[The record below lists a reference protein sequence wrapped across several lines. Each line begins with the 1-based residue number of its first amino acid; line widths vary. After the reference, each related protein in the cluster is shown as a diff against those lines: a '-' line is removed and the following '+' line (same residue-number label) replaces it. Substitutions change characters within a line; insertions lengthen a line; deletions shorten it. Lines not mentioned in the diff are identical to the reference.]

1 MIVQYS
7 LFLCKEFN
15 FVNNMC
21 KRLIILYFLLFVS
34 NLTISQDI
42 KGKILELIDN
52 KEVPIIGA
60 NIIWSDNSGGTTS
73 DMDGNFFLSNPDGL
87 KNYIVSYV
95 GYQND
100 TLNVSSLNPKIFLIS
115 DPELDEVSLEYNS
128 KSSSVSLLSSAN
140 IINISS
146 KELLKAACCNLAE
159 SFETTPS
166 IDVNFSDAISGR
178 KQINMLGLSSPNILM
193 SVENIPSIRGALQ
206 SYGLTYIPGTWIES
220 MQVAKGSGSVV
231 NGYESISGQIN
242 TELRKPLTD
251 DMFFLNLFAN
261 AMERLELNAHYT
273 YNLSNKL
280 DHGLY
285 FHSNQKTTS
294 ADNNNDGFR
303 DSPTGKQ
310 LNILNRFQYTN
321 PEKGLVGFFDFNYVF
336 DERTY
341 GENEYIEQYS
351 FLFPENQNYWGG
363 KTDSEILKTNFK
375 FGYVDPHI
383 TYRSLGL
390 QFAYTGIDMGSSFG
404 NKNHDIKQKSIYSN
418 LVYNSIIGDTRSK
431 IKTGISLT
439 YDEYDEFIFNN
450 NLSLNN
456 FDISRIEKSIGAY
469 FEYNYDDLD
478 KINLSAGFR
487 FDSHNK
493 IGNFISPR
501 FHMKYRAFPNST
513 IKLSFGKA
521 TRMANIF
528 SENQKLFYSSRE
540 IIFTEN
546 STPTDFSTMKA
557 DQAWNYGFSI
567 INSFKLFNRESQL
580 ILDYYITDF
589 QNKLVADWE
598 TPSLINFY
606 NLTGKSYSNSFQAQ
620 LLYTLSN
627 SVDLLF
633 AYKNTVAETDYISHG
648 RLKNPLTPSDRLF
661 FNLSYNGATNEKGR
675 SWKYDFTFNQVGKQR
690 IPSTQENPQQ
700 YRLPNIS
707 ERLNLINTQITRVF
721 SESFQLY
728 LGVENLTNY
737 KQKNAIISPED
748 PFGDYFDATY
758 VYGPIFGRMSY
769 VGLRY
774 YIK

>member
-1 MIVQYS
+1 M
-7 LFLCKEFN
+7 
-15 FVNNMC
+15 
-21 KRLIILYFLLFVS
+21 RLIILFLFLS
-34 NLTISQDI
+34 NFTFSQDL
-42 KGKILELIDN
+42 KGKVLELIDN
-52 KEVPIIGA
+52 NEVPIVGA
-60 NIIWSDNSGGTTS
+60 NIFWIDNSGGVVS
-73 DMDGNFFLSNPDGL
+73 DIDGNFTLSNPNNL
-87 KNYIVSYV
+87 KSYIVSFV
-95 GYQND
+95 GYKND
-100 TLNVSSLNPKIFLIS
+100 TLKTNSLNSKIFLVPDS
-115 DPELDEVSLEYNS
+115 QLDEVSLKYNS

-146 KELLKAACCNLAE
+146 EELLKAACCNLAE

-193 SVENIPSIRGALQ
+193 SIENIPSIRGTFQ
-206 SYGLTYIPGTWIES
+206 TYGLTYIPGTWIES
-220 MQVAKGSGSVV
+220 LQVAKGSGSVV
-231 NGYESISGQIN
+231 NGYESVSGQIN
-242 TELRKPLTD
+242 SELRKPLTD
-251 DMFFLNLFAN
+251 DKFFLNLYAN
-261 AMERLELNAHYT
+261 AMERVELNAHYT
-273 YNLSNKL
+273 SNLNNKF

-285 FHSNQKTTS
+285 FHTNKKATS

-310 LNILNRFQYTN
+310 LNILNRLQYTN
-321 PEKGLVGFFDFNYVF
+321 LEKGLVGFFDFNYVF
-336 DERTY
+336 DERVY
-341 GENEYIEQYS
+341 GENEYIDGII
-351 FLFPENQNYWGG
+351 FTENQNYWGG

-375 FGYVDPHI
+375 FGYVDPLI

-404 NKNHDIKQKSIYSN
+404 YRNHDTKQTSIYSN

-450 NLSLNN
+450 NLSTNN
-456 FDISRIEKSIGAY
+456 FDISRTERSVGAY

-478 KINLSAGFR
+478 KLNLSAGIR
-487 FDSHNK
+487 FDNHNK
-493 IGNFISPR
+493 IGNFVSPR
-501 FHMKYRAFPNST
+501 FHMKYNLLPKST

-546 STPTDFSTMKA
+546 SLPTDFSNMKA
-557 DQAWNYGFSI
+557 DQAWNYGVSI
-567 INSFKLFNRESQL
+567 INSFKLFGKESQL

-598 TPSLINFY
+598 TPSQINFY

-620 LLYTLSN
+620 LSYVLS
-627 SVDLLF
+627 SSIDLLF
-633 AYKNTVAETDYISHG
+633 AYKNTLAETDYVTHG
-648 RLKNPLTPSDRLF
+648 RLKNPLTPSDRIF
-661 FNLSYNGATNEKGR
+661 FNLAYNGPTNDKGR
-675 SWKYDFTFNQVGKQR
+675 NWKYDFSFNHVGEQR
-690 IPSTQENPQQ
+690 LPSTESNPSE
-700 YRLPNIS
+700 YRLSDIS

-721 SESFQLY
+721 NDSFQLY

-737 KQKNAIISPED
+737 RQKNTILAPDD

-758 VYGPIFGRMSY
+758 VYGPIFGRMTY
-769 VGLRY
+769 LGLRY
-774 YIK
+774 YIN

>member
-1 MIVQYS
+1 MIHHLS
-7 LFLCKEFN
+7 LFLSKEFN
-15 FVNNMC
+15 FVNNMH
-21 KRLIILYFLLFVS
+21 KRLLLLFSLLFFS
-34 NLTISQDI
+34 NYVIAQQI

-52 KEVPIIGA
+52 KEIPIIGA
-60 NIIWSDNSGGTTS
+60 NIFWIDNSGGTIS
-73 DMDGNFFLSNPDGL
+73 DTEGNFILSNPDNL
-87 KNYIVSYV
+87 ETYIVSYV

-100 TLNVSSLNPKIFLIS
+100 TLSVSSSDPKIFLLS
-115 DPELDEVSLEYNS
+115 DTALDEVSLQYNS

-146 KELLKAACCNLAE
+146 EELLKAACCNLAE

-193 SVENIPSIRGALQ
+193 SIENIPSIRGTLQ

-220 MQVAKGSGSVV
+220 LQVAKGSGSVV

-242 TELRKPLTD
+242 AELRKPLTD
-251 DMFFLNLFAN
+251 DKFFLNLFAN

-273 YNLSNKL
+273 TNLNNKL

-285 FHSNQKTTS
+285 FHANKKDTS
-294 ADNNNDGFR
+294 ADNNNDGFK

-321 PEKGLVGFFDFNYVF
+321 LEKGLVGFFDFNYVF
-336 DERTY
+336 DERVY
-341 GENEYIEQYS
+341 GENEYIDGVI
-351 FLFPENQNYWGG
+351 FPENQNYWGG
-363 KTDSEILKTNFK
+363 KTDSEILKTNLK
-375 FGYVDPHI
+375 FGYVDPLI

-404 NKNHDIKQKSIYSN
+404 NRNHDTKQTSIYSN

-431 IKTGISLT
+431 IKAGISLT
-439 YDEYDEFIFNN
+439 YDEYDELIFNN

-456 FDISRIEKSIGAY
+456 FDISRTERSIGAY

-478 KINLSAGFR
+478 KINLSAGLR
-487 FDSHNK
+487 FDNHNK

-501 FHMKYRAFPNST
+501 FHMKYRVFPKST
-513 IKLSFGKA
+513 IKFSFGKA
-521 TRMANIF
+521 TRVANIF

-546 STPTDFSTMKA
+546 SMSTNFSSMKA
-557 DQAWNYGFSI
+557 DQAWNYGLSI
-567 INSFKLFNRESQL
+567 INSFKLFGRDSQF
-580 ILDYYITDF
+580 ILDYYVTDF
-589 QNKLVADWE
+589 QNKVVADWE
-598 TPSLINFY
+598 TPSQINFY
-606 NLTGKSYSNSFQAQ
+606 NLTGKSFSNSFQAQ
-620 LLYTLSN
+620 LTYTFS
-627 SVDLLF
+627 SSIDLLF

-661 FNLSYNGATNEKGR
+661 FNLSYNGPMNENGR
-675 SWKYDFTFNQVGKQR
+675 SWKYDFTFNHIGEQR
-690 IPSTQENPQQ
+690 IPSTQDNPQQ
-700 YRLPNIS
+700 YRLPSIS

-721 SESFQLY
+721 GESFQLY

-737 KQKNAIISPED
+737 KQRNPIIASDD

-758 VYGPIFGRMSY
+758 VYGPIFGRMTY